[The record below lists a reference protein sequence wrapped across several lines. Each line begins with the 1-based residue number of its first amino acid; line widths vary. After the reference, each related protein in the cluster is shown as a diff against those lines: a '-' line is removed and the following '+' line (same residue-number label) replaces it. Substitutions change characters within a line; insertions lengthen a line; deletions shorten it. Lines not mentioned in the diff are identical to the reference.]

1 MGDLL
6 RSEELRRLTVGP
18 AAAGMAAPLQELQQ
32 FTDWEQAA
40 ELGRIVPHSGADRAF
55 DDADARVR
63 SAPCMREEP
72 LFHLRIQSDSPKC
85 AYIKGHKRRKRMLL
99 QGSQGE

>member
-40 ELGRIVPHSGADRAF
+40 ELGRIVPHRGADRAF

-72 LFHLRIQSDSPKC
+72 YFTFSHNLTAQVPV
-85 AYIKGHKRRKRMLL
+85 Y
-99 QGSQGE
+99 QGTQTS